1 MIKSVIFSLACTCWV
16 APYAA
21 FAAPYAAF
29 ADEAKPTE
37 AKPTGTE
44 QKNAERRTRIDWAE
58 IKLSGSYPEHQQMP
72 GLFGE
77 LVEGLSTCMERLH
90 QAARDK
96 SIKGVILHIDG
107 VEIGWARLNEL
118 QSAIAEVKAA
128 GKPIWARMN
137 DGGNKDYLLAA
148 ACDRIL
154 MPESGTL
161 MLTGLRAEV
170 MFYKNLFEMF
180 DVKADM
186 LRVGRLQ
193 VGSGTLYAIG
203 NESRVSSGNGRNSRR
218 LLCDDGQP
226 DCCGAKAIG
235 RKRQS
240 LYRRRSAF
248 PCSRPRSWG

>member
-107 VEIGWARLNEL
+107 VEIGWARLNDL
-118 QSAIAEVKAA
+118 QSAIADVKAA
-128 GKPIWARMN
+128 GKPIWAT
-137 DGGNKDYLLAA
+137 
-148 ACDRIL
+148 
-154 MPESGTL
+154 ES
-161 MLTGLRAEV
+161 
-170 MFYKNLFEMF
+170 
-180 DVKADM
+180 
-186 LRVGRLQ
+186 
-193 VGSGTLYAIG
+193 
-203 NESRVSSGNGRNSRR
+203 
-218 LLCDDGQP
+218 
-226 DCCGAKAIG
+226 
-235 RKRQS
+235 
-240 LYRRRSAF
+240 
-248 PCSRPRSWG
+248 